1 MMTDVT
7 AEPLFRLQE
16 VLTQRGTGVDHV
28 HPLNGVTAAVRAGVV
43 TAVVGP
49 SGGGKSTLLRL
60 LNRMEEP
67 ISGTVAFHGRPIGSY
82 DVLALRRRVGL
93 LLQTPTPFAGSVFDN
108 LRVGRPD
115 LDETGAL
122 ALLDRSGLTP
132 DFLGREA
139 TALSGGEAQ
148 RVCLARS
155 LAVGPEVLL
164 LDEPTSALDRFATAA
179 VERTIATLVSEGITV
194 VLVSHDLG
202 QARRLATD
210 VVVVHGGVVV
220 ETGPAAEVFGAAQ
233 DPRARAFIEGAS

>member
-1 MMTDVT
+1 MMTDMTV
-7 AEPLFRLQE
+7 EPLFRLDG
-16 VLTQRGTGVDHV
+16 VRTQRGTGADHV
-28 HPLNGVTAAVRAGVV
+28 HPLNGVTAAIRAGTV

-67 ISGTVAFHGRPIGSY
+67 VSGTVTFHGRPIGSY

-93 LLQTPTPFAGSVFDN
+93 LLQTPTPFVGSVRDN

-115 LDETGAL
+115 LDEDGAV
-122 ALLDRSGLTP
+122 ALLERSGLDST
-132 DFLGREA
+132 FLAREA
-139 TALSGGEAQ
+139 TGLSGGEAQ
-148 RVCLARS
+148 RVCLARA

-164 LDEPTSALDRFATAA
+164 LDEPTSALDRFASAA
-179 VERTIATLVSEGITV
+179 VERTVATLVGEGISV

-210 VVVVHGGVVV
+210 VVVVHGGLIV
-220 ETGPAAEVFGAAQ
+220 ETGAAAEVFGAAR
-233 DPRARAFIEGAS
+233 DPRARSFIEGAS

>member
-1 MMTDVT
+1 MTDVT
-7 AEPLFRLQE
+7 VEPLFRLE
-16 VLTQRGTGVDHV
+16 NVLTQRGIGADHV
-28 HPLNGVTAAVRAGVV
+28 HPLNGVSVSVRPGAV

-67 ISGTVAFHGRPIGSY
+67 VSGTVLFHGRPIDSY

-93 LLQTPTPFAGSVFDN
+93 LLQTPTPFAGSVLEN

-115 LDETGAL
+115 LDEAGAV
-122 ALLDRSGLTP
+122 ALLERSGLP
-132 DFLGREA
+132 ADFLGREA

-148 RVCLARS
+148 RVCLARA

-164 LDEPTSALDRFATAA
+164 LDEPTSALDRFAAAA
-179 VERTIATLVSEGITV
+179 VERTVATLVAEGITV

-210 VVVVHGGVVV
+210 VVVVDGGVVV
-220 ETGPAAEVFGAAQ
+220 ETGPAEQVFAAAQ